1 MRDMYRV
8 VLLAWLGAC
17 GPVAYV
23 HQVTMTADSAVE
35 DARAAN
41 AEKWSPYY
49 WTRAI
54 NYLHMAREVAGHAD
68 FQGANRF
75 GRLAAEAAVH
85 AKEEAEIG
93 ATDPSKLP
101 YIHLD
106 HDKDKTAPAKEAPA
120 KELPATAPAK
130 EEP

>member
-1 MRDMYRV
+1 MMRRMHRV
-8 VLLAWLGAC
+8 VWFAWLAVAGC

-23 HQVTMTADSAVE
+23 SQVTFNADNAVE
-35 DARAAN
+35 AARAAN
-41 AEKWSPYY
+41 AEKFSPYY
-49 WTRAI
+49 WTRATV
-54 NYLHMAREVAGHAD
+54 YLHMARDVAGHAD

-93 ATDPSKLP
+93 AQDPSKLP
-101 YIHLD
+101 YIHLESP
-106 HDKDKTAPAKEAPA
+106 TVAPAKDTTDD
-120 KELPATAPAK
+120 KNHVAPAK